1 MCNPALARWQK
12 RVPLRRVGVGC
23 ALSAGLML
31 LPACSRE
38 PAEKGPVVS
47 VQTAPVKRL
56 TLQRQV
62 SAEAILFP
70 LKEAAITPKISAP
83 VRQFYVQRGSHVS
96 RGQLLAV
103 LENRDLTAAEIEN
116 QGAYQQAQAS
126 YENTT
131 KASVPEEMQ
140 KAEREV
146 QAARQQLAAQQK
158 VYESRKQLYQQGAL
172 PRKELDQAEVN
183 YVQARNQYEI
193 AHKHLAA
200 LKSVS
205 KEQELKAAAGQLA
218 SAKGK
223 YLGSAALVQY
233 SEIRSPIAGVV
244 ADRLLYPGQ
253 VAAAGTPLITIM
265 DTSQVVAR
273 AHIPQEQAAL
283 LKVGNAATITMP
295 GSDEKV
301 PGKVTVVSPALDPNS
316 TTVEVWVQADNPQQ
330 RLRPGSTVQIS
341 MQAGAIPDAV
351 VVPAAALL
359 TGADGSTSVMVVGA
373 DGRAHQKP
381 VQVGVRQDGDVQIAK
396 GLSGGET
403 VITTGAYGLPDNT
416 RVQVEASAGTPARR
430 AKGQDT

>member
-1 MCNPALARWQK
+1 
-12 RVPLRRVGVGC
+12 
-23 ALSAGLML
+23 
-31 LPACSRE
+31 
-38 PAEKGPVVS
+38 VVS
-47 VQTAPVKRL
+47 VQTAPVKRVA
-56 TLQRQV
+56 LQRQV
-62 SAEAILFP
+62 TAEAVLYP
-70 LKEAAITPKISAP
+70 LNEAAITPKVSAP
-83 VRQFYVQRGSHVS
+83 VRQFYVQRGSQVR

-116 QGAYQQAQAS
+116 QGAYEQAQAS
-126 YENTT
+126 YESTT
-131 KASVPEEMQ
+131 KAGVPEEMQ
-140 KAEREV
+140 KAELNLK
-146 QAARQQLAAQQK
+146 AARQALAAQQK

-172 PRKELDQAEVN
+172 PRKERDQAEVD
-183 YVQARNQYEI
+183 YIRVRNRYEI
-193 AHKHLAA
+193 AQKHLAA
-200 LKSVS
+200 LQSVG
-205 KEQELKAAAGQLA
+205 KEQQLKAAAGQLA

-253 VAAAGTPLITIM
+253 VAAAGTPLITVM

-283 LKVGNAATITMP
+283 LKVGNAATITVP
-295 GSDEKV
+295 GSNEKV

-316 TTVEVWVQADNPQQ
+316 TTVEVWVQAKNPQQ
-330 RLRPGSTVQIS
+330 RLRPGSTVQVS
-341 MQAGAIPDAV
+341 MLAGAIPDAL
-351 VVPAAALL
+351 VVPAAAVL

-381 VQVGVRQDGDVQIAK
+381 VQVGIRQDGEVEIAK

-416 RVQVEASAGTPARR
+416 RVQVEASAGSPVRR
-430 AKGQDT
+430 AEGQDTPGRKPD